1 MRCSSP
7 ATTSTVLPPAG
18 FPAAHSAIAYAAA
31 SRASTEQ
38 RTRQTYEQPMSPDT
52 EQKPRED
59 MSSDPVTVRVEHNAS
74 GWQVTLP
81 DDSRRVTCEAF
92 DDARRIA
99 YLCAAHTRR
108 CELIV
113 HDSCH
118 RRLHHELI
126 DAPTPHPR
134 RSSLPAPPAADS
146 PLPSSTSSTFTV
158 MPNALD
164 PHHNSSGKT

>member
-1 MRCSSP
+1 
-7 ATTSTVLPPAG
+7 
-18 FPAAHSAIAYAAA
+18 
-31 SRASTEQ
+31 
-38 RTRQTYEQPMSPDT
+38 MSPDAGQ
-52 EQKPRED
+52 EARED
-59 MSSDPVTVRVEHNAS
+59 VSSDPITVRVEHNAR

-81 DDSRRVTCEAF
+81 GDACRVTCETF

-113 HDSCH
+113 HDSRDRH
-118 RRLHHELI
+118 LHHEVI
-126 DAPTPHPR
+126 EGHIPHRTRR
-134 RSSLPAPPAADS
+134 RSRGAGPMADGL
-146 PLPSSTSSTFTV
+146 LPSSTASTFTV